1 MASDLQKTIAGALL
15 FGASALTGNA
25 LLMTAAGG
33 IGVNWTSEGLAGLW
47 QRVTMANAPAS
58 PLPRVAR
65 RSLEHALKQVEEA
78 YGKETSRADPD
89 TFRELRGCVA
99 AFDGLV
105 ITQPADLATAQRD
118 LISSLEQLLGERP
131 ALDFV
136 KAHLLPTA
144 AQAFRSALAGDDEA
158 WRIYHGWLLER
169 LASQMAAH
177 DLRSA
182 QALERAEAVLTR
194 IASHEQAL
202 AELQASAERLMKL
215 TTAVEAIDS
224 VTFENRGLD
233 VGGELVQA
241 GANIVLGEQVPQPSK
256 PHRPERPPRDV
267 AFRNE
272 DVKVKGNT
280 YQTAGN
286 VIRRDR
292 AGAAVDLPDTFVLTL
307 HFSPTPTGA
316 QVRWSADE
324 IGAFTS
330 AFTSPFPG
338 PALPAV
344 LRALEQRQHPAFALE
359 PGDTAQFAAL
369 GLLTEDNTLPS
380 DLPRRVG
387 RALYT
392 ALVSGQGIAA
402 LAVAQAQAA
411 QTNRPL
417 ALRLLLPPDAVQLA
431 ALPWELLWADGPAP
445 LLLSATPGLL
455 LTRHLDRPDPLPP
468 LTERRGRPLRILA
481 LTPHAQR
488 APGDLAAIQ
497 RDLAALWAELRAAGT
512 AEVIEV
518 SPVTRAD
525 LARAM
530 RHKPDIVQFT
540 GHGWYADGRGVLML
554 DPAAASGASADRVA
568 ADEVAVAV
576 RGARMVLLAACRG
589 GQSAGITGGAASL
602 LSGVAPALSALGVPI
617 VVGMQLGLRV
627 GSALQAGAAI
637 YSALAAG
644 HSAQAAVGRAR
655 DELYV
660 AETQDG
666 AWYVPVLYVA
676 TRDAGP
682 VYV

>member
-1 MASDLQKTIAGALL
+1 MPTDLQKTIAGALL

-58 PLPRVAR
+58 PLTRVAR

-144 AQAFRSALAGDDEA
+144 AQAFRAALAGDDEA

-169 LASQMAAH
+169 LASQMATH

-215 TTAVEAIDS
+215 TTAVKAIDS

-241 GANIVLGEQVPQPSK
+241 GENIVLGEQVPQPSK
-256 PHRPERPPRDV
+256 PHWPERPPGDV
-267 AFRNE
+267 DFRNE

-280 YQTAGN
+280 YQTAGDF
-286 VIRRDR
+286 IRRDR

-307 HFSPTPTGA
+307 HFSPTPAGA

-324 IGAFTS
+324 IGGFTS

-359 PGDTAQFAAL
+359 PGDTAQLAAL
-369 GLLTEDNTLPS
+369 GLLTEDNTLPP

-411 QTNRPL
+411 QTSRPL
-417 ALRLLLPPDAVQLA
+417 ALRLLLPPDAVALA

-497 RDLAALWAELRAAGT
+497 RDLAVLWAELRAAGT

-530 RHKPDIVQFT
+530 RHAPDIVQVT

-568 ADEVAVAV
+568 ADEVAVAL

-589 GQSAGITGGAASL
+589 GQSAGITGGSDSL
-602 LSGVAPALSALGVPI
+602 LTGVAPALSALGVPI

-627 GSALQAGAAI
+627 GSALQAVAAI

-644 HSAQAAVGRAR
+644 LSAQAAVGRAR